1 MEFGIQLYETFP
13 NTNPDVP
20 NPLHHLNDVKVNF
33 SSITIYTILIC

>member
-33 SSITIYTILIC
+33 FF